1 MREAP
6 LPAAEAK
13 KRYLIYLAVRL
24 TGLAV
29 MAAGVW
35 LVREVGQAPGLAV
48 VYALVVD
55 EHCIVLHLLLLNKNK
70 RPQGHGAVRH

>member
-13 KRYLIYLAVRL
+13 KRYLVYLAVRL
-24 TGLAV
+24 TGLAG

-48 VYALVVD
+48 VLLGGCSLFVRPK
-55 EHCIVLHLLLLNKNK
+55 HLGLTRK
-70 RPQGHGAVRH
+70 

>member
-13 KRYLIYLAVRL
+13 KRYLVYLAVRL

-48 VYALVVD
+48 V
-55 EHCIVLHLLLLNKNK
+55 VLGGCSLFVRPKHLGLTRK
-70 RPQGHGAVRH
+70 

>member
-13 KRYLIYLAVRL
+13 KRYLVYVAVRL

-29 MAAGVW
+29 LAAGVW

-48 VYALVVD
+48 VLLGGCSLFVRPK
-55 EHCIVLHLLLLNKNK
+55 HLGLTRK
-70 RPQGHGAVRH
+70 

>member
-6 LPAAEAK
+6 LPAGEAK
-13 KRYLIYLAVRL
+13 KRYLVYLAVRL

-48 VYALVVD
+48 VLLGGCSLFVRPK
-55 EHCIVLHLLLLNKNK
+55 HLGLTRK
-70 RPQGHGAVRH
+70 

>member
-1 MREAP
+1 MSEAP

-29 MAAGVW
+29 MMGGVW
-35 LVREVGQAPGLAV
+35 LVREVGPESGWAPGLAV
-48 VYALVVD
+48 VLLGGCSLLVRPK
-55 EHCIVLHLLLLNKNK
+55 HLGLTRK
-70 RPQGHGAVRH
+70 

>member
-13 KRYLIYLAVRL
+13 KRYLVYLAVRL

-48 VYALVVD
+48 VLRGGCSLFVRPK
-55 EHCIVLHLLLLNKNK
+55 HLGLTRK
-70 RPQGHGAVRH
+70 

>member
-1 MREAP
+1 MSEAP

-13 KRYLIYLAVRL
+13 KRYLVYLAVRL

-35 LVREVGQAPGLAV
+35 LVRTAEQAPGLAV
-48 VYALVVD
+48 VLLGG
-55 EHCIVLHLLLLNKNK
+55 CSLFIRPRHLGLTRK
-70 RPQGHGAVRH
+70 

>member
-6 LPAAEAK
+6 LPAAEGK
-13 KRYLIYLAVRL
+13 KRYLVYLAVRL

-48 VYALVVD
+48 VLLGGCSLFVRPK
-55 EHCIVLHLLLLNKNK
+55 HLGLT
-70 RPQGHGAVRH
+70 RT

>member
-1 MREAP
+1 MSQAP

-13 KRYLIYLAVRL
+13 KRYLIYLSVRL

-48 VYALVVD
+48 VLLGGCSLFVRPK
-55 EHCIVLHLLLLNKNK
+55 HLGLTRK
-70 RPQGHGAVRH
+70 

>member
-1 MREAP
+1 MSQAP

-35 LVREVGQAPGLAV
+35 TLRSVGEAPGLAV
-48 VYALVVD
+48 VLVGGCSLFVRPR
-55 EHCIVLHLLLLNKNK
+55 HLGLT
-70 RPQGHGAVRH
+70 RT

>member
-13 KRYLIYLAVRL
+13 KRYLVYVAVRL

-48 VYALVVD
+48 
-55 EHCIVLHLLLLNKNK
+55 LLLGGSSLFV
-70 RPQGHGAVRH
+70 RPKHLGLTRK

>member
-13 KRYLIYLAVRL
+13 KRYLVYLAVRL

-29 MAAGVW
+29 RAAGVW

-48 VYALVVD
+48 VLLGGCSLFVRPK
-55 EHCIVLHLLLLNKNK
+55 HLGLTRK
-70 RPQGHGAVRH
+70 

>member
-13 KRYLIYLAVRL
+13 KRYLVYIAVRL

-48 VYALVVD
+48 VLLGGCSLFVRPK
-55 EHCIVLHLLLLNKNK
+55 HLGLTRK
-70 RPQGHGAVRH
+70 

>member
-6 LPAAEAK
+6 LPTAEAK
-13 KRYLIYLAVRL
+13 KRYLVYLAVRL

-29 MAAGVW
+29 MATGVW

-48 VYALVVD
+48 VLLGGCSLFVRPK
-55 EHCIVLHLLLLNKNK
+55 HLGLTRK
-70 RPQGHGAVRH
+70 

>member
-1 MREAP
+1 MTEAP

-13 KRYLIYLAVRL
+13 RRYLIYLAVRL

-35 LVREVGQAPGLAV
+35 LVRAVGQAEGLAV
-48 VYALVVD
+48 VLIGGLSLFVRPK
-55 EHCIVLHLLLLNKNK
+55 HLGLT
-70 RPQGHGAVRH
+70 RR

>member
-13 KRYLIYLAVRL
+13 KRYLVYVAVRL

-48 VYALVVD
+48 VLLGGCSLFVRPK
-55 EHCIVLHLLLLNKNK
+55 HLGLTRK
-70 RPQGHGAVRH
+70 

>member
-13 KRYLIYLAVRL
+13 KRYLVYLAVRL

-48 VYALVVD
+48 VLMGGCSLFVRPK
-55 EHCIVLHLLLLNKNK
+55 HLGLTRK
-70 RPQGHGAVRH
+70 

>member
-6 LPAAEAK
+6 LPAAEAR

-29 MAAGVW
+29 MVAGVW
-35 LVREVGQAPGLAV
+35 MVRNIGQAPGLAV
-48 VYALVVD
+48 VLLGGCSLFVRPR
-55 EHCIVLHLLLLNKNK
+55 HLGLT
-70 RPQGHGAVRH
+70 RR

>member
-48 VYALVVD
+48 VLLVGCSVF
-55 EHCIVLHLLLLNKNK
+55 VRPKHLGLTRK
-70 RPQGHGAVRH
+70 

>member
-13 KRYLIYLAVRL
+13 KRYLVYLAVRL

-48 VYALVVD
+48 VLLGGCSLFVRPK
-55 EHCIVLHLLLLNKNK
+55 HLGLTRK
-70 RPQGHGAVRH
+70 

>member
-1 MREAP
+1 MSKAPQTNKPPQPFKP

-13 KRYLIYLAVRL
+13 KRYFVYLAVRL

-35 LVREVGQAPGLAV
+35 MVREVGQAPGLAV
-48 VYALVVD
+48 VLLGGCSLFVRPR
-55 EHCIVLHLLLLNKNK
+55 HLGLTRK
-70 RPQGHGAVRH
+70 

>member
-48 VYALVVD
+48 VLLGGCSLFVRPK
-55 EHCIVLHLLLLNKNK
+55 HLDLTRK
-70 RPQGHGAVRH
+70 

>member
-1 MREAP
+1 MSQSP

-13 KRYLIYLAVRL
+13 KRYLVYLAVRL
-24 TGLAV
+24 TGLAI

-48 VYALVVD
+48 VLLGGCSLFVRPK
-55 EHCIVLHLLLLNKNK
+55 HLGLTRK
-70 RPQGHGAVRH
+70 

>member
-1 MREAP
+1 MSEAP

-13 KRYLIYLAVRL
+13 KRYLVYLAVRL

-35 LVREVGQAPGLAV
+35 LVRTAGEAPGLAV
-48 VYALVVD
+48 VLLGG
-55 EHCIVLHLLLLNKNK
+55 CSLFIRPRHLGLTRKD
-70 RPQGHGAVRH
+70 

>member
-29 MAAGVW
+29 MATGVW
-35 LVREVGQAPGLAV
+35 LVGEVGQAPGLAV
-48 VYALVVD
+48 VLLGGCSLFVRPK
-55 EHCIVLHLLLLNKNK
+55 HLGLTRK
-70 RPQGHGAVRH
+70 

>member
-13 KRYLIYLAVRL
+13 KRELVYVAVRL

-48 VYALVVD
+48 
-55 EHCIVLHLLLLNKNK
+55 LLLGGCSLFV
-70 RPQGHGAVRH
+70 RPKHLGLTRK

>member
-6 LPAAEAK
+6 LPTAEAK
-13 KRYLIYLAVRL
+13 KRYLVYLAVRL

-48 VYALVVD
+48 VLLGGCSLFVRPK
-55 EHCIVLHLLLLNKNK
+55 HLGLTRK
-70 RPQGHGAVRH
+70 